1 MLDNHGVGTAH
12 HKATRYFTFVYRSR
26 FHASSCLDIY
36 SLIIHHHLFVNGVL
50 LFAELTTNHTFLHRP
65 WQTTLVGFK
74 TTSHQFLLFGE
85 RGLRCRL
92 LADDIVNLLIERSHA
107 FLFLL
112 QLLGQCLLFTLELV

>member
-1 MLDNHGVGTAH
+1 MLDNHSVGTAH
-12 HKATRYFTFVYRSR
+12 HKATCHFSFVYRSR
-26 FHASSCLDIY
+26 FHTSSRLDIY
-36 SLIIHHHLFVNGVL
+36 TLIIHHHLFVNGVL
-50 LFAELTTNHTFLHRP
+50 LLTELTTNHTFLYRP

-74 TTSHQFLLFGE
+74 TTSHQFLLLGE

-112 QLLGQCLLFTLELV
+112 QLLGQRLLFTLELV